1 MITQTGGFVSLQQVV
16 GAEGNND
23 GMVGG
28 DNGLNNNI
36 NNETADDNAAVPME
50 LLGAGEHFEDVA
62 QEQRQEQ
69 RRRYHGIR
77 LPRELLAEDIVL
89 ENNYQRPRPRG
100 TK

>member
-23 GMVGG
+23 GMVSG

>member
-23 GMVGG
+23 GIVGG

-36 NNETADDNAAVPME
+36 NNETADDNAVVPME

-62 QEQRQEQ
+62 QEQ
-69 RRRYHGIR
+69 
-77 LPRELLAEDIVL
+77 
-89 ENNYQRPRPRG
+89 
-100 TK
+100 